1 MLESKERTRKKEEAT
16 AVATKKEEG
25 GGAEEEEEEA
35 GDREERKEAA
45 ADKQRATLLPD
56 RVNYGTISSG
66 RYISLRHRTGLSVFF
81 LAFLVHDSVGSH
93 TGKGVDFWS

>member
-16 AVATKKEEG
+16 AVATKKENE
-25 GGAEEEEEEA
+25 GGAEEEEEEE

-93 TGKGVDFWS
+93 TGKGVGFWS